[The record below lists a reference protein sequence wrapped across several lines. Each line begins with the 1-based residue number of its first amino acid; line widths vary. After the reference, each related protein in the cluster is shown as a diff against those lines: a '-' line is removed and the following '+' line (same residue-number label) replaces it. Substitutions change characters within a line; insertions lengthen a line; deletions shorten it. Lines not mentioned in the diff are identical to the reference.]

1 MTNKIWLEQL
11 YTARC
16 YNRRLL
22 GTKVCVSTICMNEQ
36 CKSSN
41 RAAHKPQQVHSMH
54 AIQDLALFENL
65 QGQPNLKNGTDTRLQ
80 LCVPSAS
87 IAKYTLPDVPMVL
100 MAALHKLPA

>member
-22 GTKVCVSTICMNEQ
+22 GTKVCV
-36 CKSSN
+36 
-41 RAAHKPQQVHSMH
+41 H

-80 LCVPSAS
+80 LYVPSAS

-100 MAALHKLPA
+100 MAALHKLTA